1 MLASD
6 AITGATRH
14 HLRKY
19 GPRIPAILESG
30 AEVISATGA
39 VRGEITQAVRN
50 EAATT
55 LSDILLRRTGIAWG
69 PGRGLDCHRLVAE
82 IAGDLLGWDMPE
94 RAAQVAA
101 FEADVAKHLPAPDEL
116 AARA

>member
-1 MLASD
+1 MYWYFGWLAQKGYPMPENRDDIWLPEGED

-39 VRGEITQAVRN
+39 VRGEIIQAVRK
-50 EAATT
+50 TT
-55 LSDILLRRTGIAWG
+55 DLGLPRRTASS
-69 PGRGLDCHRLVAE
+69 
-82 IAGDLLGWDMPE
+82 
-94 RAAQVAA
+94 
-101 FEADVAKHLPAPDEL
+101 PARVL
-116 AARA
+116 AP